1 MNKLLK
7 DAYWKAAFTFNDKGY
22 RQIDGVLMRSP
33 LGLLLGN
40 VFMTELEK
48 DMIQNLI
55 NKKLIKF
62 CIRYIDDTLLLVKNE
77 DINS

>member
-1 MNKLLK
+1 
-7 DAYWKAAFTFNDKGY
+7 
-22 RQIDGVLMRSP
+22 MRSP

-55 NKKLIKF
+55 NKELIKF